1 MLKFIGFITKNMYY
15 TQNKTMISPE
25 LKRYTIPLETIDILD
40 INKTVYYNEDK
51 DQIVIESLKDK
62 GSRLQFLFILEQKE
76 GTPIIGID
84 RYDGDFDDSED
95 EEETEE
101 KEEEEDGRDWN
112 NRINWSRSC
121 RLRKETEW
129 SYKPFGTN
137 KNNEP
142 IIIAKLKEL
151 GYFVTI
157 EPKEEDFTV
166 WKQDAEGRNY
176 SKVIRLIGN
185 KCKFSVHE

>member
-101 KEEEEDGRDWN
+101 KEEEEDGRD
-112 NRINWSRSC
+112 
-121 RLRKETEW
+121 
-129 SYKPFGTN
+129 
-137 KNNEP
+137 
-142 IIIAKLKEL
+142 
-151 GYFVTI
+151 
-157 EPKEEDFTV
+157 
-166 WKQDAEGRNY
+166 
-176 SKVIRLIGN
+176 
-185 KCKFSVHE
+185 